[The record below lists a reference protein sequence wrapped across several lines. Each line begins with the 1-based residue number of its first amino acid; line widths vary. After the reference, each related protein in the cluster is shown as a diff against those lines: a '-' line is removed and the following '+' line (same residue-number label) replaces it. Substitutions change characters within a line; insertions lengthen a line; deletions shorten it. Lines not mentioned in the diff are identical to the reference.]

1 MTGAPFR
8 LYNEDCL
15 KGLKQRLG
23 DGEVDVVITSPPYNL
38 GVRYSRYK
46 DDRPAEQYLGWIESV
61 AREVKR
67 VLSAQGSFFLN
78 VGATPQNP
86 WTAWDVAERLRPH
99 FVLQNQ
105 ILWVKSIAVPEKRG
119 VRSVGHYK
127 PVNSGRYLN
136 HGYEFLF
143 HFTKSG
149 AVPLDRLAIG
159 VPYQDKSNIGRW
171 KATGALSAG
180 LRGQAAARR
189 AEYPA
194 DVRCRGNVWFV
205 PYKTI
210 QSRTA
215 ERPHP
220 ATFPVELAEMCL
232 KLHGV
237 RRIRAVLDPFLG
249 IGSTALACRKL
260 GLPFTGFEI
269 DGGYL
274 KEAQKRLEK
283 AA

>member
-1 MTGAPFR
+1 MTKAPLR

-23 DGEVDVVITSPPYNL
+23 DGEIDVVITSPPYNL
-38 GVRYSRYK
+38 GIRYSRYK

-67 VLSAQGSFFLN
+67 VLSEQGSFFLN
-78 VGATPQNP
+78 VGSTPQSP
-86 WTAWDVAERLRPH
+86 WTAWDVAEKLRPH

-127 PVNSGRYLN
+127 PVNSERYLN

-143 HFTKSG
+143 HFTKTG

-171 KATGALSAG
+171 NGAKKDL
-180 LRGQAAARR
+180 
-189 AEYPA
+189 
-194 DVRCRGNVWFV
+194 RCRGNVWFV

-269 DGGYL
+269 DGDYL